1 MRELIIVTI
10 YTAFIIMIMALI
22 FVFKGGTPSN
32 ACEYNI
38 DDNANVVPCGNS
50 GQLFVAKM

>member
-22 FVFKGGTPSN
+22 FVFKGVTSSN
-32 ACEYNI
+32 ACNVHI
-38 DDNANVVPCGNS
+38 DDKANVVRC
-50 GQLFVAKM
+50 Q